1 MRLKI
6 AFPAAVAVAHAFFTS
21 AFAFDART
29 AKGLLRLDPNMRL
42 EQVCDLAAMERIG
55 KESAE
60 FHPDRAKSD
69 VITPPNHLGNILK
82 ADGAAFRSGR
92 KWRRFSFTC
101 RATEDHMKVIAFDY
115 SIGELIPESKWDD
128 YGLWR

>member
-6 AFPAAVAVAHAFFTS
+6 TFAAMVATAQAVFMP

-69 VITPPNHLGNILK
+69 VVTPPNHLGNILK
-82 ADGAAFRSGR
+82 ADGAAFRSDH

-101 RATEDHMKVIAFDY
+101 EATEDHMKVIAFSY
-115 SIGELIPESKWDD
+115 SIGEAIPESQWND